1 VQFLKIF
8 KSKTKLT
15 KAVDIWIDYIAGQNS
30 HKEITIHN
38 YRKCSKVMKENYI
51 PNNIYI
57 ETLSFDQL
65 EIIKN
70 NIHKKNSAASM
81 NANHIPILNRTL
93 KLFYNKNII
102 KKDFKIDRVKDFTHN
117 EVDFLTQD
125 QFFEF
130 INKIGCE
137 KDKIRF
143 SRVYWASC
151 FLAYSGIRPRELK
164 KLKWSHLMKKPNE
177 KKRKMR
183 IITSAHNKLGRTI
196 TVPKTLEKL
205 LLKMPH
211 FSSEYVSPYYDQKE
225 YQFRRDLLEIKNKYG
240 FKFKLNPSIFRKSFA
255 TWLACSTDI
264 SVQHLQAYLGHV
276 NISSTM
282 RYVNLREV
290 LEKSDVIRGISL
302 NGLRK
307 IA

>member
-1 VQFLKIF
+1 MQFLKIF
-8 KSKTKLT
+8 KRKTKLT
-15 KAVDIWIDYIAGQNS
+15 SAIDIWIDHISSQGS

-38 YRKCSKVMKENYI
+38 YRKFSKVMKEQYI
-51 PNNIYI
+51 PDHIYI
-57 ETLSFDQL
+57 DTINFDQL
-65 EIIKN
+65 ELIKH
-70 NIHKKNSAASM
+70 NIHKKNSSASM
-81 NANHIPILNRTL
+81 NANHIPMINRTL

-102 KKDFKIDRVKDFTHN
+102 EKDLKIDRIKDFSHHD
-117 EVDFLTQD
+117 VDFLTQD
-125 QFFEF
+125 QFFNF
-130 INKIGCE
+130 INTIGSGKE
-137 KDKIRF
+137 KIRYA
-143 SRVYWASC
+143 RAYWASC
-151 FLAYSGIRPRELK
+151 FLLYSGIRPRELK
-164 KLKWSHLMKKPNE
+164 KLKWSHLLKKPNE

-196 TVPKTLEKL
+196 NVPKTLEKL

-211 FSSEYVSPYYDQKE
+211 FSSEYVSPYFDQKE
-225 YQFRRDLLEIKNKYG
+225 YQFRHDLLEIKKRFG
-240 FKFKLNPSIFRKSFA
+240 FKFNLNPSIFRKSFA

-264 SVQHLQAYLGHV
+264 SVQHLQAYLGHS

-290 LEKSDVIRGISL
+290 LEKSDIIRGISL

>member
-1 VQFLKIF
+1 MKFLNIF
-8 KSKTKLT
+8 KRKTKLT
-15 KAVDIWIDYIAGQNS
+15 SAVDIWIDHIVNQKS

-38 YRKCSKVMKENYI
+38 YRKCLKVMKAKYI
-51 PNNIYI
+51 PENIYI
-57 ETLSFDQL
+57 ESLNFDQL
-65 EIIKN
+65 ELIKQ
-70 NIHKKNSAASM
+70 NIHKENCAGSM

-93 KLFYNKNII
+93 KLFYNQDKIS
-102 KKDFKIDRVKDFTHN
+102 KAYKIDRVKDFQHH

-130 INKIGCE
+130 INAISSE
-137 KDKIRF
+137 DDKIRY

-164 KLKWSHLMKKPNE
+164 NLKWSHMMKKPKD

-183 IITSAHNKLGRTI
+183 IISSAHNKLGRTI

-211 FSSEYVSPYYDQKE
+211 FSDEFVSPYFDQKE
-225 YQFRRDLLEIKNKYG
+225 YQFRRDLLDIKNRFG
-240 FKFKLNPSIFRKSFA
+240 FNFSLNPSVFRKSFS

-276 NISSTM
+276 HISSTM

-290 LEKSDVIRGISL
+290 LDKSDVIRGISL
-302 NGLRK
+302 DGLRK